1 MLGNT
6 LGNRSANGLTAVNYV
21 KFNHVAKD
29 KLHMSPKQAAEY
41 IEGDGKDVPELG
53 RDLRW
58 FGSADKYA
66 DLEVHNEDADE
77 FIKRVK
83 KHIADREAKEE
94 QEKK

>member
-1 MLGNT
+1 MLGNVI
-6 LGNRSANGLTAVNYV
+6 GNQSVNKQTGVNYV

-29 KLHMSPKQAAEY
+29 KLHMNPQQAAEY
-41 IEGDGKDVPELG
+41 IGGDGKDVPELG

-58 FGSADKYA
+58 FGSVDKYA
-66 DLEVHNEDADE
+66 DLEVHNQDADE

-83 KHIADREAKEE
+83 KHIADKEAKEE